1 MPNNKGRKRRF
12 GAVRRLPSG
21 RFQIRYPDPVTKQ
34 LRNGDRTYSTK
45 RDTEVVLSE
54 IEADMVRGRWTDPD
68 AGKVT
73 LGDFIDSWFR
83 ERDYAA
89 TSRGRNEGVIRL
101 HIRPYL
107 GDLTVAQIDTPRVR
121 RWRRD
126 LLDAGVGEATVVKAY
141 QVLRAA
147 LNTAVDDGLIQRNP
161 CRIKGAGI
169 PKTPERPVL
178 TVEEVFAVAGAI
190 EGRYRVLIL
199 LAAFTG
205 LRFGELAALQRRDV
219 DVEGRFVHV
228 RRAQV
233 EPQSGKLEIKGPK
246 SAAGVRTV
254 SFPASLVSEIR
265 EHLRIFGEDGRTG
278 LLFVGPK
285 GGHLRRNNFHDSWT
299 AACRRAGLKGV
310 HFHDLRHTGN
320 SLAATGG
327 ATTRELM
334 ARMGHSTVRA
344 AMIYQHL
351 VGGRDQEIAD
361 HVDGLI
367 KKSRSH
373 KQSDNKQ
380 SRKKGDARPSTDPD
394 ENNKIN

>member
-12 GAVRRLPSG
+12 GAVRQLPSG

-34 LRNGDRTYSTK
+34 LRNGDRTYPTK
-45 RDTEVVLSE
+45 RDAEVALSG
-54 IEADMVRGRWTDPD
+54 IEADIDRGRWTDPD

-73 LGDFIDSWFR
+73 LGDFIDRWFR

-107 GDLTVAQIDTPRVR
+107 GDLAVAEITTPRVR
-121 RWRRD
+121 QWRRD

-141 QVLRAA
+141 QILRAA
-147 LNTAVDDGLIQRNP
+147 MNTAVDDGLIQRNP

-169 PKTPERPVL
+169 TKSPERPVL

-190 EGRYRVLIL
+190 EGRYRVLVL

-205 LRFGELAALQRRDV
+205 LRFGELAALQRRDI

-228 RRAQV
+228 RRAQA
-233 EPQSGKLEIKGPK
+233 EPQSGKLEIKAPK

-254 SFPASLVSEIR
+254 SFPASLVPEIS
-265 EHLRIFGEDGRTG
+265 EHLRIFGADGRTG

-285 GGHLRRNNFHDSWT
+285 GGRLRRNNFHDSWT
-299 AACRRAGLKGV
+299 AACRRAGVKGV

-351 VGGRDQEIAD
+351 VGGRDREIAD

-367 KKSRSH
+367 KKSQS
-373 KQSDNKQ
+373 KQGN
-380 SRKKGDARPSTDPD
+380 RKSGPRPSTDPHP
-394 ENNKIN
+394 EVNNKIN